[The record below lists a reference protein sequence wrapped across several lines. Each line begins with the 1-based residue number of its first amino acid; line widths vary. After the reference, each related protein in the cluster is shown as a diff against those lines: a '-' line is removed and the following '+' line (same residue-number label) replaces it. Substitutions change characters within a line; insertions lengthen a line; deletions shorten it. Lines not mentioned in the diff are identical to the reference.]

1 MYTFT
6 DTTERSEASLPSEAL
21 KINGE
26 YIENQITGYRT
37 LYVSGREGL
46 APELTTIET
55 GSRDGSVLNY
65 RRYPSRKITVGYQL
79 LASSPENFRK
89 AYNQLGSILNVED
102 SELIFAD
109 EPDKF
114 FIGHHSSM
122 GDVES
127 GRNCVTGE
135 FEFTCLNPFKYSVQE
150 YEVSPS
156 VIDGVPVFQVNYGGT
171 VDSYPVFEADFYKDE
186 SGDKS
191 SDGRCGYVAFFN
203 DDKKIL
209 QFGNPEELSEEQIEV
224 VNTSTNTY
232 LVPTTEIALNHTF
245 QKTNSWDSLKSK
257 YTINNGVVYK
267 SHKQAGTLGIQHSN
281 SQDYYLSA
289 TGYGTGSDWH
299 GPTATYKFAN
309 SAKDFTFSYGHKMCI
324 GGATTSKKQRGALQM
339 ILSDASGTIVAGID
353 VFKSA
358 EGTKG
363 KYRMIVNGKV
373 QKEAELDLSY
383 YNKYFGA
390 NRAADKKKGI
400 KASTA
405 AKAASITKSGSKVS
419 FNVGGIKSTFTVDA
433 VKNKEVNKVTVAIL
447 KKDDYATCQ
456 YNGIFNIKLVRNYQ
470 KTVTQTIETITKQ
483 WHDVQ
488 NKFNV
493 NDVLIVDCAEASVQ
507 LNGLDRPDLGAL
519 GNDWEDFLLEPGMNQ
534 IGASYSDWV
543 DSTYAPS
550 FKMKYR
556 EVFL

>member
-37 LYVSGREGL
+37 LYVSGREAL
-46 APELTTIET
+46 SPELTTIET
-55 GSRDGSVLNY
+55 GSRHGSVLNY
-65 RRYPSRKITVGYQL
+65 SRYPSRTITVGYQL
-79 LASSPENFRK
+79 IETSPENFRK
-89 AYNQLGSILNVED
+89 AYNDLGAILSIKN

-114 FIGHHSSM
+114 FIGCHSSM
-122 GDVES
+122 GEIEA
-127 GRNCVTGE
+127 GRNCVIGE
-135 FEFTCLNPFKYSVQE
+135 FEFTCLDPFKYSVQE
-150 YEVSPS
+150 YEA
-156 VIDGVPVFQVNYGGT
+156 VPVTVDGGMAFQVNYGGT
-171 VDSYPVFEADFYKDE
+171 VPGRPVFEVDFYKSED
-186 SGDKS
+186 GDKS
-191 SDGRCGYVAFFN
+191 AEGRCGYVAFFN
-203 DDKKIL
+203 DNEKIL
-209 QFGNPEELSEEQIEV
+209 QFGNPEELSEEQIEIV
-224 VNTSTNTY
+224 DTSTNTY
-232 LVPTTEIALNHTF
+232 LVPTTEISLNHTF
-245 QKTNSWDSLKSK
+245 KQSNSWNSLKGQYSL
-257 YTINNGVVYK
+257 NSGVVYK
-267 SHKQAGTLGIQHSN
+267 SHKQTGTIAIRHSN
-281 SQDYYLSA
+281 STDYYLSA
-289 TGYGTGSDWH
+289 SEFGSVSEWH

-309 SAKDFTFSYGHKMCI
+309 SAKDFTFSYGHKMCT
-324 GGATTSKKQRGALQM
+324 GNASASKKQRGALQM
-339 ILSDASGTIVAGID
+339 ILSDSSGKIVAGID
-353 VFKSA
+353 VYKSG

-363 KYRMIVNGKV
+363 KYRMIVNGQV
-373 QKEAELDLSY
+373 LKEAELDLSY
-383 YNKYFGA
+383 YNKYFGNNRTA
-390 NRAADKKKGI
+390 NKKKGI
-400 KASTA
+400 TAVTA
-405 AKAASITKSGSKVS
+405 AKAASITKSGGTVA
-419 FNVGGIKSTFTVDA
+419 FNVGGIKNSFTVSA
-433 VKNKEVNKVTVAIL
+433 VKDKQVNKVTVAML
-447 KKDDYATCQ
+447 KKRDYATLQ
-456 YNGIFNIKLVRNYQ
+456 YNGIYNMKLVRNYQ
-470 KTVTQTIETITKQ
+470 KTVTETIETITTQ